1 MPAQIA
7 TAEKIINACNAK
19 VTPKKIICRLGD
31 AEKFTNWGKK
41 AKKNNKTFGFSTFI
55 NTPRRYSLPKEIRA
69 SDFCMEI
76 FLPARAAVKD
86 LNAKNIKYAAPKIFS
101 AVKATGEL
109 CTNAAT
115 PIITK
120 NV

>member
-1 MPAQIA
+1 M
-7 TAEKIINACNAK
+7 NACNAK

-31 AEKFTNWGKK
+31 AEKFTNCGRK
-41 AKKNNKTFGFSTFI
+41 AKKNNKTFGLSTFI
-55 NTPRRYSLPKEIRA
+55 KTPRRYNLPKEIRA
-69 SDFCMEI
+69 SDFCIEI

-86 LNAKNIKYAAPKIFS
+86 LNAKKNKYAAPKILS
-101 AVKATGEL
+101 AVKATVEL
-109 CTNAAT
+109 CINAAT